1 MSRMNM
7 LKGLMLC
14 GILQGISNLMYVVQA
29 YVGHSVPMLMLTLSF
44 DNIAGGMA
52 STALV
57 AYLSSLCNV
66 AYTATQYALLSSL
79 MSLARDVF
87 AASSGYM
94 KEIISWPAFFLIT
107 TLMMIPGL
115 ALLWILMRLERRK
128 YPRGKTMPSAA
139 DGRISNRS
147 DSSAQSTPATPPA
160 ATATEKQ

>member
-128 YPRGKTMPSAA
+128 YPRSKTMPSAA